1 MYHIIFNPKSKGSQS
16 RDVCR
21 MVLAQLKVR
30 DIDYTLYKTDHA
42 RHAEEIAHMLTR
54 GHVPCTIL
62 VIGGDGTMNE
72 VLNGICYPDCV
83 TLGLIPSGS
92 GNDFAKAAGIPKDPQ
107 KALDLI
113 LSGKTANIHYGIMRA
128 GRKKRRFLISCG
140 AGFDSEICREVHH
153 SRLKKFLSLFSLG
166 NLVYTVIAVKRMI
179 LRTVFSADLLPDTRD
194 AQHFDNITFVTAFNS
209 SYEGGGFRFCPP
221 ADPRQG
227 KLHVLCAH
235 DIPLYALPPLFPL
248 ARIGKHLRFTSKIAL
263 QDTYHA
269 TLSFSQPVCIHTD
282 GEVLGYSRHLDISA
296 SRASFNMYW
305 PQ

>member
-92 GNDFAKAAGIPKDPQ
+92 GNDFAKAVGIPKDPQ

-113 LSGKTANIHYGIMRA
+113 LFRKTANVHYGIMRA

-140 AGFDSEICREVHH
+140 AGFDSEVCREVHH

>member
-72 VLNGICYPDCV
+72 VLNGICYPDYV

-113 LSGKTANIHYGIMRA
+113 LSGKIANIHYGIMRA

-140 AGFDSEICREVHH
+140 AGFDSEVCREVHY

>member
-140 AGFDSEICREVHH
+140 AGFDSEVCREVHH

-179 LRTVFSADLLPDTRD
+179 LR
-194 AQHFDNITFVTAFNS
+194 
-209 SYEGGGFRFCPP
+209 
-221 ADPRQG
+221 
-227 KLHVLCAH
+227 
-235 DIPLYALPPLFPL
+235 
-248 ARIGKHLRFTSKIAL
+248 
-263 QDTYHA
+263 
-269 TLSFSQPVCIHTD
+269 LSLIH
-282 GEVLGYSRHLDISA
+282 I
-296 SRASFNMYW
+296 
-305 PQ
+305 

>member
-21 MVLAQLKVR
+21 MVLAQFKVR
-30 DIDYTLYKTDHA
+30 GLDYTLYRTDHA

-54 GHVPCTIL
+54 GRVPCTIL

-72 VLNGICYPDCV
+72 VLNGICYPDFV

-113 LSGKTANIHYGIMRA
+113 LSGKTANIHYGIMSA

-140 AGFDSEICREVHH
+140 VGFDSEVCREAHH
-153 SRLKKFLSLFSLG
+153 SRLKRVLSRFSLE
-166 NLVYTVIAVKRMI
+166 NLVYNVIAVKRII
-179 LRTVFSADLLPDTRD
+179 LRTVFSADLIPDDRA

-209 SYEGGGFRFCPP
+209 SYEGGGFYFCPP

-235 DIPLYALPPLFPL
+235 DLPLYQLPPLFPL
-248 ARIGKHLRFTSKIAL
+248 ARVGKHLRFTSKIAL
-263 QDTYHA
+263 QDTYR
-269 TLSFSQPVCIHTD
+269 TEFTFSRPACIHTD
-282 GEVLGYSRHLDISA
+282 GEVLGYSRHLKVEA
-296 SRASFNMYW
+296 SKDSFKMYW
-305 PQ
+305 AE

>member
-1 MYHIIFNPKSKGSQS
+1 MYHIIFNPKSKGSLS

-107 KALDLI
+107 KALELI
-113 LSGKTANIHYGIMRA
+113 LSGETANIHYGLMQA

-140 AGFDSEICREVHH
+140 AGFDSEVCREVHY
-153 SRLKKFLSLFSLG
+153 SRLKKLLSRFSAG

-179 LRTVFSADLLPDTRD
+179 LRTVFSADMTANEEVNQRY
-194 AQHFDNITFVTAFNS
+194 DNVTFVTAFNS
-209 SYEGGGFRFCPP
+209 SYEGGGFYFCPP
-221 ADPRQG
+221 ADPRTG
-227 KLHVLCAH
+227 KLHVLCVH
-235 DIPLYALPPLFPL
+235 DVPLYQLPPLFPL
-248 ARIGKHLRFTSKIAL
+248 ARIGKHLRFTSKVAL
-263 QDTYHA
+263 QDTYH
-269 TLSFSQPVCIHTD
+269 TDFSFSCPACIHTD
-282 GEVLGYSRHLDISA
+282 GEVLGYSRHLKVMA
-296 SRASFNMYW
+296 SEDTFKMYW
-305 PQ
+305 PK

>member
-140 AGFDSEICREVHH
+140 AGFDSEVCREVHH
-153 SRLKKFLSLFSLG
+153 SRLKKIPQPIFSG
-166 NLVYTVIAVKRMI
+166 ESRIYRHCRQTYDPSHCIFRRYAPGHQRC
-179 LRTVFSADLLPDTRD
+179 A
-194 AQHFDNITFVTAFNS
+194 AF
-209 SYEGGGFRFCPP
+209 
-221 ADPRQG
+221 
-227 KLHVLCAH
+227 
-235 DIPLYALPPLFPL
+235 
-248 ARIGKHLRFTSKIAL
+248 
-263 QDTYHA
+263 
-269 TLSFSQPVCIHTD
+269 
-282 GEVLGYSRHLDISA
+282 
-296 SRASFNMYW
+296 
-305 PQ
+305 

>member
-30 DIDYTLYKTDHA
+30 ELDYTLYKTDHA

-83 TLGLIPSGS
+83 TIGLIPSGS

-107 KALDLI
+107 KALELI
-113 LSGKTANIHYGIMRA
+113 LSGKTADIHYGLMQA
-128 GRKKRRFLISCG
+128 GRKNRRFLISCG
-140 AGFDSEICREVHH
+140 AGFDSEVCRETHH
-153 SRLKKFLSLFSLG
+153 SRLKKFLSLYSMG
-166 NLVYTVIAVKRMI
+166 NLVYTIIAIKRMI
-179 LRTVFSADLLPDTRD
+179 MRTVFSAELSGKGEEK
-194 AQHFDNITFVTAFNS
+194 HNYDNVTFVTTFNS

-221 ADPRQG
+221 ADPRTG
-227 KLHVLCAH
+227 KLYVLCVH
-235 DIPLYALPPLFPL
+235 DVPLYQLPPLFPL

-263 QDTYHA
+263 RDTYHMN
-269 TLSFSQPVCIHTD
+269 LSFSRPTCIHTD
-282 GEVLGYSRHLDISA
+282 GEVLGCSRHLKI
-296 SRASFNMYW
+296 RASQDTFKMYW
-305 PQ
+305 PE

>member
-1 MYHIIFNPKSKGSQS
+1 MYHIIFNPKIKGSQS
-16 RDVCR
+16 RDACR

-30 DIDYTLYKTDHA
+30 NIDYTLYKTDHA

-113 LSGKTANIHYGIMRA
+113 LSGQTANIHYGIMQA
-128 GRKKRRFLISCG
+128 GQKKRRFLISCG
-140 AGFDSEICREVHH
+140 AGFDSEVCRETHH
-153 SRLKKFLSLFSLG
+153 SRIKKFLSLFSLG
-166 NLVYTVIAVKRMI
+166 NLVYSIIAVKRML
-179 LRTVFSADLLPDTRD
+179 LRTVFSADLVLDDRD
-194 AQHFDNITFVTAFNS
+194 SQHFDNITFITAFNS

-227 KLHVLCAH
+227 KLHMLCAH
-235 DIPLYALPPLFPL
+235 DLPLYTLPPLFPL

-263 QDTYHA
+263 LDTYHA
-269 TLSFSQPVCIHTD
+269 TLSFSQPACIHTD

-296 SRASFNMYW
+296 SRASFKMYW